1 LAAACRD
8 PRVNKHILGML
19 TEEGNKNALRGFES
33 LKRIH
38 VSLDPFTVEDNTM
51 TPTMKLRRKDAYKK
65 FKAELDALYALGDAK
80 L

>member
-1 LAAACRD
+1 LF
-8 PRVNKHILGML
+8 PR
-19 TEEGNKNALRGFES
+19 FES